1 MSVRLHLLV
10 EGSTEERFVN
20 RVLAPHLGAA
30 GVFADARKVE
40 TGRRPGKIYRGG
52 MLSYEQV
59 AKDLQRWMKED
70 VRPDA
75 WYSTMLDLY
84 ALPDDFPDFAGTSR
98 ISDPYRRVE
107 QLEAAF
113 ATAIDHRRF
122 IPYLQLHEFEALVL
136 TDPSHLDWFF
146 IEGTDQKAIA
156 QLNALSASYDC
167 PELIDDGVETAPSKR
182 IIAELPAYARLKA
195 AVAPE
200 VVAKI
205 GLGRV
210 RERCPHFGAWLAS
223 LEQIPA
229 RA

>member
-20 RVLAPHLGAA
+20 RVLAPHLGAV

-52 MLSYEQV
+52 LLSYEQV

-70 VRPDA
+70 AGPDA

-84 ALPDDFPDFAGTSR
+84 ALPDDFPAFAEAER
-98 ISDPYRRVE
+98 ISDPYHRIER
-107 QLEAAF
+107 LEAAF
-113 ATAIDHRRF
+113 AAAIDHRRF
-122 IPYLQLHEFEALVL
+122 IPYLQLHEFEALIL

-146 IEGTDQKAIA
+146 VEASEQQAIDR
-156 QLNALSASYDC
+156 LIALSASYDS
-167 PELIDDGVETAPSKR
+167 PELIDDGAETAPSKR

-195 AVAPE
+195 TVAPE

-205 GLGRV
+205 GLERV
-210 RERCPHFGAWLAS
+210 RERCPHFGAWLAA

-229 RA
+229 RS